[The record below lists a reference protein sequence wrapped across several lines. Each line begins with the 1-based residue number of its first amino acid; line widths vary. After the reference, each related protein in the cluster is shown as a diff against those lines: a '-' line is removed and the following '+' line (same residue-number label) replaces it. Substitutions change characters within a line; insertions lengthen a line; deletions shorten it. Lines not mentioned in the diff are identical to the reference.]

1 MNEPHQQ
8 SALAW
13 VKAAHAIAAAI
24 RATGASKQD
33 SLPGS

>member
-1 MNEPHQQ
+1 MNESHQQ

-24 RATGASKQD
+24 RATGASEQD
-33 SLPGS
+33 CLPGS